1 MAKDKN
7 DRIAGMVYGSLIA
20 DALALGAHWIYDQD
34 ELEETFGVVKD
45 FRKPLADSYHPTKAA
60 GEQTHYGDQALV
72 LLDSLS
78 AKPEYDA
85 EDFFKKWRKS
95 WEGYGDYFDHATK
108 ETLANLEKGA
118 PSESAGSDSEELGG
132 AARIAPL
139 LAALN
144 GQPTDDQI
152 KVTRTHTALTHGS
165 VIAQD
170 AAEYLTR
177 LAIGVVNGQEVANA
191 MRQATSEYYE
201 VLPVRDIL
209 RKVAETRASE
219 TKAAAKE
226 LGLACP
232 TEQAL
237 PTVLSLLARY
247 PDDLETALIENVM
260 AGGDS
265 AARGLALGMV
275 LGAKAGQSEIPP
287 RWIEALKAKPL
298 VDEFLSKLP
307 QRA

>member
-1 MAKDKN
+1 MAKDKK

-20 DALALGAHWIYDQD
+20 DALALGAHWVYDQD
-34 ELEETFGVVKD
+34 ELEKTFGVVKD
-45 FRKPLADSYHPTKAA
+45 FRKPLADSYHAGKSA
-60 GEQTHYGDQALV
+60 GEQTHYGDQTLV

-78 AKPEYDA
+78 AKPEYDPA
-85 EDFFKKWRKS
+85 DFFKKWRQS

-118 PSESAGSDSEELGG
+118 PSESAGSASEELGG

-144 GQPTDDQI
+144 GQPAEAQI
-152 KVTRTHTALTHGS
+152 KAARGQTALTHAS
-165 VIAQD
+165 PIAQD

-177 LAIGVVNGQEVANA
+177 LTIGVLNDQEVAKA
-191 MRQATSEYYE
+191 LRQATSEYYE

-209 RKVAETRASE
+209 RKVAETRSLE
-219 TKAAAKE
+219 TKAAAEE
-226 LGLACP
+226 LGQACP

-275 LGAKAGQSEIPP
+275 LGARVGQSEIPP
-287 RWIEALKAKPL
+287 RWIEGLKAKAQ
-298 VDEFLSKLP
+298 VDEFLSKL
-307 QRA
+307 A